1 MRPTQWPI
9 LVMQRLTTTVES
21 IMLAALIQMEDV
33 LAINNVAGEEQ
44 EKHWK
49 SLSVAEYIGEVPS
62 SHTS

>member
-1 MRPTQWPI
+1 
-9 LVMQRLTTTVES
+9 
-21 IMLAALIQMEDV
+21 MLAALIQMEDV

-62 SHTS
+62 SHISKKDFSLDGIMCLY